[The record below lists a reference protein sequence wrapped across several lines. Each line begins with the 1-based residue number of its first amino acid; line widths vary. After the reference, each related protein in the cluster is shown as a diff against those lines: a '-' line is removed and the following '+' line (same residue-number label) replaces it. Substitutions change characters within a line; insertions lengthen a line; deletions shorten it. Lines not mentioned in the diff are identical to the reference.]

1 MAQAIYELD
10 SIGVDGALEAVAI
23 HWYCNEGCASR
34 AKIEGPTST
43 GENND
48 AEDGAVCETC
58 GKEIDTT
65 VSLADVMDAP
75 HNFFKAVYSDNCIC
89 GQSKASSIH
98 QGHQHL
104 PTL

>member
-10 SIGVDGALEAVAI
+10 PIGVDGALEAVAI

-58 GKEIDTT
+58 GKEIVNHGEGEYARGLVT
-65 VSLADVMDAP
+65 
-75 HNFFKAVYSDNCIC
+75 K
-89 GQSKASSIH
+89 G
-98 QGHQHL
+98 
-104 PTL
+104 